1 MNNPVGKKADRSEE
15 IAFLVMEGVLG
26 VQILLADADGKCG
39 SVDGRWEREDRVG
52 VVEVTGPP
60 AEEEMRN
67 FAIAEHI
74 GTQWMESG
82 SANAYLGTL
91 HKHLS
96 DELAEPWAV
105 ANLDKLRR
113 VDAHERHLYLIGR
126 TVPVQEY
133 YARLSDAYES
143 GPMEEIG
150 PLVLPE
156 GITDV
161 WFAGRGARGASK
173 LEPVTQWVARYSR
186 IAGWSTHSVT
196 IDERRLPAP
205 RIGRDPAPGGWRLPQ
220 RDRTAASG
228 E

>member
-1 MNNPVGKKADRSEE
+1 MSNPVGKKADRSEE

-26 VQILLADADGKCG
+26 VQIFLADADGKRG
-39 SVDGRWEREDRVG
+39 SVDGRWEREGSVG

-60 AEEEMRN
+60 AEAEMRA
-67 FAIAEHI
+67 FAIAERT

-82 SANAYLGTL
+82 STNAYLGTL

-96 DELAEPWAV
+96 DELTEPWAV

-126 TVPVQEY
+126 TVLVQEY
-133 YARLSDAYES
+133 YARLSDTYES
-143 GPMEEIG
+143 GPMEKIG
-150 PLVLPE
+150 PLILPE

-161 WFAGRGARGASK
+161 WFAGRGARGATK
-173 LEPVTQWVARYSR
+173 LEGVTQWVARYNRKS
-186 IAGWSTHSVT
+186 GWSTHSVT

-205 RIGRDPAPGGWRLPQ
+205 RIGGDPAPAGWRLPQ
-220 RDRTAASG
+220 RDRTAPSG
-228 E
+228 D